1 MPVHQDGSCNGLQH
15 YAALG
20 RDLTGGYAVNL
31 CPSDKPQ
38 VSGRPGIVYVLVS
51 AVLGLATRCRWGRY
65 RCATGLSFV
74 FHAVIAITPR
84 HIAFNAMTET
94 TPPPL
99 QDVYTGVCALVRKRV
114 EADAAAGVP
123 EASSLLRVTTGESGW
138 RCHSSVGKGF
148 AVAVLLPAGPLMH
161 APQTAHAARP

>member
-1 MPVHQDGSCNGLQH
+1 VRYVSRVPVHQDGSCNGLQH

-38 VSGRPGIVYVLVS
+38 VRAQSCLLLPPGLVFQRQEFCLCTGPEPS
-51 AVLGLATRCRWGRY
+51 AV
-65 RCATGLSFV
+65 TGLVYPTGSACPDADCTRLVLHVCPLQNF
-74 FHAVIAITPR
+74 FSKQM
-84 HIAFNAMTET
+84 NELS
-94 TPPPL
+94 L

-123 EASSLLRVTTGESGW
+123 EASALLRVTTGES
-138 RCHSSVGKGF
+138 RT
-148 AVAVLLPAGPLMH
+148 AAG
-161 APQTAHAARP
+161 